1 MANNHGSGG
10 NDPQPSTSQANALQR
25 SESSTYAPLTEAE
38 LAQLTKELG
47 PKYEEGA
54 SK

>member
-1 MANNHGSGG
+1 MANNQG
-10 NDPQPSTSQANALQR
+10 NPQPSTSQANNVGLQR

-47 PKYEEGA
+47 PKYEEEPGA
-54 SK
+54 TK